1 MLRAFYDGSGKGKGR
16 NSEAEFLTL
25 AGIAAYD
32 NLWADLEAQY
42 RFVIDLDNRAV
53 GDDLVV
59 IVFDNGEEFE
69 QRIRR
74 IWDAVKKDES
84 LLPPNRWVE
93 SVVTIMTLPSNDAP
107 GLQAADVLAW
117 NCNRHYCSGDRDDGF
132 NAVWKNWP
140 NEQVYYDYERVVAE
154 YSTGVWVPPVR
165 GATQP

>member
-117 NCNRHYCSGDRDDGF
+117 NCTRRRNRSPWLANNSACAALPAAR
-132 NAVWKNWP
+132 
-140 NEQVYYDYERVVAE
+140 
-154 YSTGVWVPPVR
+154 YSC
-165 GATQP
+165 ATV